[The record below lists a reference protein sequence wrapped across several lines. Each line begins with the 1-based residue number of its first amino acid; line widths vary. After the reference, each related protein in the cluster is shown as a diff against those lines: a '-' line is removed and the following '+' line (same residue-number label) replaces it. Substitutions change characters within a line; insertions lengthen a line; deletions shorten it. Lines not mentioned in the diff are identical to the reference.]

1 MQFARLLE
9 RTLRA
14 DGARLRAGLIRLAR
28 DFDTAEDALQE
39 ACARALVVWRRNGVP
54 DNPGAWLNTVARRLV
69 LDGFRRDRMRPLPE
83 GFDLPDEHEQP
94 DDGAEQPIADDRLRL
109 LFTCCHPAIAPE
121 HSVALA
127 LRTICGLTTREIARA
142 FLTTAPAMGQR
153 IVRAKRKIKAAG
165 IAFEVPPP
173 EFLAGR
179 LDAVLEVIYLIFN
192 EGYAATESDRLTR
205 PDLSREAIRLGRLAV
220 ELMPGEPEANG
231 LLALMLLT
239 EARRPTREDCDG
251 LPLLLVDQDRSR
263 WDRALIAE
271 GDRLLDQA
279 MRLRRPGRFQVQAAI
294 AALHADAPGIEQT
307 DWRQILLL

>member
-1 MQFARLLE
+1 MQLARLLE

-173 EFLAGR
+173 EFLAG
-179 LDAVLEVIYLIFN
+179 
-192 EGYAATESDRLTR
+192 YALRIDLQIAAAGIPGRAAGRGAGGDL
-205 PDLSREAIRLGRLAV
+205 PDFQR
-220 ELMPGEPEANG
+220 
-231 LLALMLLT
+231 
-239 EARRPTREDCDG
+239 
-251 LPLLLVDQDRSR
+251 
-263 WDRALIAE
+263 
-271 GDRLLDQA
+271 
-279 MRLRRPGRFQVQAAI
+279 RLRG
-294 AALHADAPGIEQT
+294 H
-307 DWRQILLL
+307 

>member
-1 MQFARLLE
+1 M
-9 RTLRA
+9 
-14 DGARLRAGLIRLAR
+14 
-28 DFDTAEDALQE
+28 
-39 ACARALVVWRRNGVP
+39 
-54 DNPGAWLNTVARRLV
+54 
-69 LDGFRRDRMRPLPE
+69 
-83 GFDLPDEHEQP
+83 
-94 DDGAEQPIADDRLRL
+94 
-109 LFTCCHPAIAPE
+109 
-121 HSVALA
+121 
-127 LRTICGLTTREIARA
+127 
-142 FLTTAPAMGQR
+142 
-153 IVRAKRKIKAAG
+153 
-165 IAFEVPPP
+165 
-173 EFLAGR
+173 
-179 LDAVLEVIYLIFN
+179 LEVIYLIFN